1 MIFLLNKI
9 IEEIKKTEQTA
20 DNIIRDSH
28 DKAENIIN
36 NAHKEADKL
45 IERIKEEAKKEGKM
59 IIEREE
65 NIARMEAD
73 NTKKN
78 CEREKEEI
86 GIKSLKNIEKAVK
99 IVIKKVMEG
108 E

>member
-1 MIFLLNKI
+1 MNFLLNKI
-9 IEEIKKTEQTA
+9 IEEVKKTEHTA

-45 IERIKEEAKKEGKM
+45 IERVKEETKKEGKM

-65 NIARMEAD
+65 NFARIEAD
-73 NTKKN
+73 NTIKN

-86 GIKSLKNIEKAVK
+86 GIKSLKNIEKAFK